1 MGKEKKRKKKKGKKK
16 EEDLHRKER
25 GMQQSLWLRRQETL
39 KPCANFTCGIFGLFS
54 ALTHALLARTRN
66 GATSCSSNSAAPSS
80 QPSPSPLLPLHG
92 AGSSQPCSAEITS
105 AGLSLVSPGQRQAG
119 MTRGDPSSAG
129 PSVLGGRVA
138 HARAVQ
144 NVLQ

>member
-1 MGKEKKRKKKKGKKK
+1 MATATGNTKA
-16 EEDLHRKER
+16 L
-25 GMQQSLWLRRQETL
+25 
-39 KPCANFTCGIFGLFS
+39 CNFTYGIFGLFS
-54 ALTHALLARTRN
+54 ALPHALLARTRN
-66 GATSCSSNSAAPSS
+66 GATSCSSNSAAASS
-80 QPSPSPLLPLHG
+80 QPSPSLLLSLHG

-119 MTRGDPSSAG
+119 MTRGDPSSG
-129 PSVLGGRVA
+129 GSSVLGGRVA

>member
-1 MGKEKKRKKKKGKKK
+1 MGKEKKKKKGKKK
-16 EEDLHRKER
+16 EEELHRKER

-80 QPSPSPLLPLHG
+80 QPSPSPLFPLHG
-92 AGSSQPCSAEITS
+92 AGSSQPCSAEVTS